1 MMGMRDDGDGGDD
14 ALGKDEG
21 AYAEVHLGVVK
32 LVENGG
38 RGARTR
44 ERPKDSDFA
53 RKRGKKGKSTARME
67 RTVIRTK

>member
-1 MMGMRDDGDGGDD
+1 MMGMRGEGDGGDD

-38 RGARTR
+38 RGTRTR

-53 RKRGKKGKSTARME
+53 RKRGKRGKSTARME
-67 RTVIRTK
+67 RTVMRTK